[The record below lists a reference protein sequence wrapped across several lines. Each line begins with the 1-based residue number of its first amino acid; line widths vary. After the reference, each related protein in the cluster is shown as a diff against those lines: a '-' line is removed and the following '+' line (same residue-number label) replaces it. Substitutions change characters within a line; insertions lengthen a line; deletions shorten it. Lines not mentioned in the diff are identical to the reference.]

1 MRLSATLY
9 GEEEHDTASLTMEVK
24 QLTRDGSYRMEQEQ
38 QVDLGGLGDT
48 LFAGLSPEELAQLE
62 NHSVTLY
69 DRESGT
75 LYQKGVQLYSLEG
88 EPLPDDVW
96 VSTQVGELPAV
107 NTLSLPGTLGEL
119 LVEAYG
125 HSWYY
130 YRSSPWET
138 VMDSALPVRLL
149 LDDGNFT
156 RSASG
161 GRTTYRW
168 AVDLPALLERARMLG
183 VMEDA
188 PAVEGLPALDM
199 HGEAVLRGGAL
210 EKLDGSGQME
220 LDVLGIP
227 ADAGFTLDAA
237 PGRLELEMEFT
248 GAYIG
253 KVELSLNGRVTETAA
268 QPVTTPPAGE
278 TVERLE
284 VLSGQVEPGVPA
296 DFGAARYVQC
306 LLDARL
312 GRGYDPEFLT
322 ALGETEESLSAQ
334 IAEENVQALCN
345 LLIIEFPTEE
355 IRGEAAGLLKELYAK
370 ADYTV
375 GAAVP
380 TGNGSEVEI
389 TVRPVDALAR
399 VNDALW
405 ERLDAFNAGYTGDTS
420 TDEGYAAYDA
430 AWAEDA
436 LALFEEGTR
445 LMKKC
450 TTQLDKAEQKVSKL
464 LAGPDGKP
472 VEEPFEGEG

>member
-1 MRLSATLY
+1 M
-9 GEEEHDTASLTMEVK
+9 
-24 QLTRDGSYRMEQEQ
+24 
-38 QVDLGGLGDT
+38 
-48 LFAGLSPEELAQLE
+48 
-62 NHSVTLY
+62 
-69 DRESGT
+69 
-75 LYQKGVQLYSLEG
+75 
-88 EPLPDDVW
+88 
-96 VSTQVGELPAV
+96 

-334 IAEENVQALCN
+334 LRRRTYRRSATC
-345 LLIIEFPTEE
+345 
-355 IRGEAAGLLKELYAK
+355 
-370 ADYTV
+370 
-375 GAAVP
+375 
-380 TGNGSEVEI
+380 
-389 TVRPVDALAR
+389 
-399 VNDALW
+399 
-405 ERLDAFNAGYTGDTS
+405 
-420 TDEGYAAYDA
+420 
-430 AWAEDA
+430 
-436 LALFEEGTR
+436 
-445 LMKKC
+445 
-450 TTQLDKAEQKVSKL
+450 
-464 LAGPDGKP
+464 
-472 VEEPFEGEG
+472 

>member
-1 MRLSATLY
+1 M
-9 GEEEHDTASLTMEVK
+9 
-24 QLTRDGSYRMEQEQ
+24 
-38 QVDLGGLGDT
+38 
-48 LFAGLSPEELAQLE
+48 
-62 NHSVTLY
+62 
-69 DRESGT
+69 
-75 LYQKGVQLYSLEG
+75 
-88 EPLPDDVW
+88 
-96 VSTQVGELPAV
+96 

-253 KVELSLNGRVTETAA
+253 KVELSLNGEGHGNPLRKPCHHAS
-268 QPVTTPPAGE
+268 AGR

-355 IRGEAAGLLKELYAK
+355 IRGEAAGLLEELYAK

-375 GAAVP
+375 GAGRPDRETGSGGGDETVP
-380 TGNGSEVEI
+380 GPWHEAGAGKRCTLGAAG
-389 TVRPVDALAR
+389 R
-399 VNDALW
+399 VQCGLH
-405 ERLDAFNAGYTGDTS
+405 RGYVHRRGIC
-420 TDEGYAAYDA
+420 G
-430 AWAEDA
+430 
-436 LALFEEGTR
+436 L
-445 LMKKC
+445 
-450 TTQLDKAEQKVSKL
+450 
-464 LAGPDGKP
+464 
-472 VEEPFEGEG
+472 